1 VKYLNKKERLKL
13 IGFNDWKLRLISIPI
28 FAFFFPLLVFHLN
41 PIDTPYI
48 FLAFFFISVL
58 HIMGYWHV
66 ERWIVI
72 YIRKKYIDLKDYQK
86 RIIIQSIV
94 VLISTLILCFISE
107 FSEFCFGY
115 SSEHFKTPFFNKFMA
130 SLITTVIIISIYEG
144 VYAFELFKKGLV
156 ENKELQRKNTQAQ
169 LESLKNQVNP
179 HFLFNS
185 LNTLISVIPEDP
197 EVAVRF
203 TEKLSQVY
211 RYILEIRDKEL
222 ITIREEMKCIEAY
235 EYLFSIRFGNNVR
248 FNYENI
254 DLNQHKFI
262 VPLSLQMLIENA
274 IKHNIVSQTKPL
286 KITIKI
292 EEDSIKVSN
301 NLQLKTVRE
310 SSTKLGLSNIKKRYQ
325 ILAKKEIIIL
335 QTADSFSVEIPILT
349 ISEVK

>member
-1 VKYLNKKERLKL
+1 
-13 IGFNDWKLRLISIPI
+13 
-28 FAFFFPLLVFHLN
+28 
-41 PIDTPYI
+41 
-48 FLAFFFISVL
+48 
-58 HIMGYWHV
+58 
-66 ERWIVI
+66 
-72 YIRKKYIDLKDYQK
+72 
-86 RIIIQSIV
+86 
-94 VLISTLILCFISE
+94 
-107 FSEFCFGY
+107 
-115 SSEHFKTPFFNKFMA
+115 MA